1 MKPFLTAEWLNLAM
15 ANYEVAPATLL
26 PYLPPKTEL
35 DTFNNICYVSLV
47 AFRFFNT
54 RVKGIAVPFH
64 TNFEEINLR
73 FYVRFRQNGEW
84 KRGVVFIKEIVPRFA
99 ITFIANAFYQEKY
112 QTMPTWSSVTHLPES
127 LAVKYRWGR
136 RLVNEIDITA
146 SSQSLPIAKDSEEE
160 FITEHYWGYAKQR
173 NNTTKEY
180 KVEHPRWNVYPV
192 KEYKVVCDF
201 EGLYGKD
208 FAFLQQSQP
217 LSILL
222 AQGSAITV
230 YNGNKI

>member
-1 MKPFLTAEWLNLAM
+1 MRPFLTAQWLNLAM
-15 ANYEVAPATLL
+15 ANYEVPPAILL

-35 DTFNNICYVSLV
+35 DTFNNVCYASLV
-47 AFRFFNT
+47 AFRFFDT
-54 RVKGIAVPFH
+54 RVRGFAVPFH

-73 FYVRFRQNGEW
+73 FYVRYQQNKEW
-84 KRGVVFIKEIVPRFA
+84 RRGVVFIKEIVPRFA

-112 QTMPTWSSVTHLPES
+112 QTMPTWSSVSQLPGS
-127 LAVKYRWGR
+127 MSVRYRWGR
-136 RLVNEIDITA
+136 RLVNEIAIDASPQYQPITEG
-146 SSQSLPIAKDSEEE
+146 SEEE

-192 KEYKVVCDF
+192 TGYHIVCDF
-201 EGLYGKD
+201 EGLYGNA
-208 FAFLQQSQP
+208 FSFLQQSQP
-217 LSILL
+217 LSVLL
-222 AQGSAITV
+222 AQGSEITV